1 MNNPKDATP
10 GQIWAA
16 LHDPKIAKYKTSL
29 GGYCK
34 KCVTFHETFC
44 KEATHKEIVDG
55 LASLLRQSK
64 LAGECRDKWYQ
75 RAKDMAGKFAIVK
88 HENNRLRKKYESERF
103 KAEILQTK
111 VHELESIIKKQ
122 DELLRK
128 WVPGLNP
135 NIT

>member
-10 GQIWAA
+10 AQIWAA
-16 LHDPKIAKYKTSL
+16 LHDPKISKYKTSL

-34 KCVTFHETFC
+34 KCGTFHETFC
-44 KEATHKEIVDG
+44 EKATHKEIVDG

-88 HENNRLRKKYESERF
+88 HENNKLRKKYEEARI
-103 KAEILQTK
+103 EIENLYLRIR
-111 VHELESIIKKQ
+111 ELP
-122 DELLRK
+122 D
-128 WVPGLNP
+128 PD
-135 NIT
+135 